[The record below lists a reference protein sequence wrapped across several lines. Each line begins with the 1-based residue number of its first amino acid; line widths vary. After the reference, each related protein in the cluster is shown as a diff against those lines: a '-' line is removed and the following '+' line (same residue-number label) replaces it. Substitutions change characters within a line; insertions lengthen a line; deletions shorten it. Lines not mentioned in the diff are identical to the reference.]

1 VRLPARLR
9 NEAGRHALVDGIP
22 FELPI
27 DSERAR
33 ALMAAFPIDAER
45 AAEALPGDE
54 LHPLRIS
61 PNRGLLLITVID
73 YQATDIGLYVEFSI
87 GIACTH
93 GLRPAPPLLPALL
106 ARFYGT
112 GQYVYDLPVSTE
124 ISVKGGKGIWGM
136 PKHQA
141 YLEFEVEPRRAAS
154 RYWLDEQVEVEVEVR
169 RPRFGGLPFAST
181 GVNYSA
187 FRGMLFRSWIH
198 FRARAAP
205 TCPSLA
211 RRGLRSEIILAS
223 PRSRSSGSVT
233 GRCLP
238 LSCPRSEAPSTTT
251 SRVGSFPTI
260 SDPLASRGS
269 RVGGRP
275 RPLAGVASAARPKPS
290 PGPAQWWGRGAPPL
304 AGCYPLSPAAFSAS
318 CGER

>member
-1 VRLPARLR
+1 MRFPARIR
-9 NEAGRHALVDGIP
+9 RYTGRHALVDRIP

-33 ALMAAFPIDAER
+33 ALMAAFPINAER
-45 AAEALPGDE
+45 AAEVLPGDE

-73 YQATDIGLYVEFSI
+73 YQATDIGRYVEFSI

-93 GLRPAPPLLPALL
+93 GQRPAPPLLPSLL
-106 ARFYGT
+106 RRLYGT

-141 YLEFEVEPRRAAS
+141 YLEFEVEPRLAAS
-154 RYWLDEQVEVEVEVR
+154 RYWLDDQVVVDLEVT
-169 RPRFGGLPFAST
+169 RPRFGGLPFGST
-181 GVNYSA
+181 GVNYAA

-205 TCPSLA
+205 NLPLA
-211 RRGLRSEIILAS
+211 RAARLEIADHPRVAPLKALGIGDRPLLAAFLPDVRGALDDHVEAWFLDYEEPPATAPEGLESVVDLGL
-223 PRSRSSGSVT
+223 SRAW
-233 GRCLP
+233 L
-238 LSCPRSEAPSTTT
+238 
-251 SRVGSFPTI
+251 
-260 SDPLASRGS
+260 
-269 RVGGRP
+269 P
-275 RPLAGVASAARPKPS
+275 RPEAGRA
-290 PGPAQWWGRGAPPL
+290 PAQ
-304 AGCYPLSPAAFSAS
+304 SAQP
-318 CGER
+318 

>member
-9 NEAGRHALVDGIP
+9 RQAGRHALVDGIP

-33 ALMAAFPIDAER
+33 ALMAAFPIDAQR

-54 LHPLRIS
+54 LHPLRIW
-61 PNRGLLLITVID
+61 PGRGVLVITVID
-73 YQATDIGLYVEFSI
+73 YQRTDIGSYVEFSI

-93 GLRPAPPLLPALL
+93 GARPGPPLIPALL
-106 ARFYGT
+106 GRLYGT

-136 PKHQA
+136 PKHRA
-141 YLEFEVEPRRAAS
+141 YLEFEVGPRRAGS
-154 RYWLDEQVEVEVEVR
+154 RYWLDEQVVVEVEVR
-169 RPRFGGLPFAST
+169 RPRLRGLPLAST

-205 TCPSLA
+205 N
-211 RRGLRSEIILAS
+211 
-223 PRSRSSGSVT
+223 
-233 GRCLP
+233 LP
-238 LSCPRSEAPSTTT
+238 LRRAARLEIGDHPRVAPLKEL
-251 SRVGSFPTI
+251 GI
-260 SDPLASRGS
+260 GS
-269 RVGGRP
+269 R
-275 RPLAGVASAARPKPS
+275 PLLAAFLPEV
-290 PGPAQWWGRGAPPL
+290 RGALDDHVEGWFLSYKQPP
-304 AGCYPLSPAAFSAS
+304 AGPPEGLESVVDLGLSREWLPPPDADREPAHS
-318 CGER
+318 GERDGSGLTG

>member
-9 NEAGRHALVDGIP
+9 RQAGRHALVDGIP

-54 LHPLRIS
+54 LHPLRVW
-61 PNRGLLLITVID
+61 PRRGLLVITVID
-73 YQATDIGLYVEFSI
+73 YQATDIGRYVEFSI
-87 GIACTH
+87 GIACTR
-93 GLRPAPPLLPALL
+93 GARPAPPLLPALL
-106 ARFYGT
+106 GRLYGT
-112 GQYVYDLPVSTE
+112 GQFVYDLPVSTE

-154 RYWLDEQVEVEVEVR
+154 RYWLDERVAVEIEVR
-169 RPRFGGLPFAST
+169 RPRFGGLPLAST

-198 FRARAAP
+198 FRARAELNP
-205 TCPSLA
+205 
-211 RRGLRSEIILAS
+211 
-223 PRSRSSGSVT
+223 
-233 GRCLP
+233 P
-238 LSCPRSEAPSTTT
+238 LSRAARLEIADDPRVARLKALGIGRRPLFAAFLPEVRGALDDHVEGWFLSYEEPPAVAPAGLESVVGLGL
-251 SRVGSFPTI
+251 SRAW
-260 SDPLASRGS
+260 L
-269 RVGGRP
+269 P
-275 RPLAGVASAARPKPS
+275 RPKRAESRPDLGSDKPGS
-290 PGPAQWWGRGAPPL
+290 H
-304 AGCYPLSPAAFSAS
+304 PLSPAARTAS
-318 CGER
+318 SGDQ

>member
-33 ALMAAFPIDAER
+33 ALIAAFTIDAER

-73 YQATDIGLYVEFSI
+73 YQATDIGRYVEFSI

-141 YLEFEVEPRRAAS
+141 YLEFEVDPRRAAS

-205 TCPSLA
+205 NLPLA
-211 RRGLRSEIILAS
+211 RAARLEIGDHPRVAPLKELRIGHRPLLAAFLPEVRGALDDHVEGWFLSYDQRPAGPPEGLESVVGLGL
-223 PRSRSSGSVT
+223 SREW
-233 GRCLP
+233 L
-238 LSCPRSEAPSTTT
+238 
-251 SRVGSFPTI
+251 
-260 SDPLASRGS
+260 
-269 RVGGRP
+269 P
-275 RPLAGVASAARPKPS
+275 RPGPNPARAQPSGGDGVPHR
-290 PGPAQWWGRGAPPL
+290 
-304 AGCYPLSPAAFSAS
+304 
-318 CGER
+318 